1 MTSKGVTT
9 DVTGVFCLSL
19 QGRVQTN
26 KNLGTKGKELSN
38 ET

>member
-1 MTSKGVTT
+1 MTSKEVTT
-9 DVTGVFCLSL
+9 DVTGVFYLSL